1 MKSKLLTLAALSLVS
16 NIALAQSVTVYGVLD
31 TGVMTQS
38 KNAANARTRTNDG
51 SKTAMLS
58 GGIHPSIWGLTG
70 TEDLGGGLKANFNL
84 QSHITVSTGDSNVL
98 NQGIFTRSANVGLSG
113 SFGSLT
119 LGRVYDPAF
128 LSFGL
133 TDPAGFRESFSGS
146 SAIQTATKAS
156 RATLGDP
163 TDANDKRIFDRA
175 GVFNSN
181 AVVYSYGANGF
192 GFNAMYSF
200 GETAGNSDANE
211 VMSLSMTY
219 KGPILFSATYG
230 TAKSATGQKTGNVY
244 SAGVGYPMGDLTV
257 KANYMNGKA
266 EDNSHENQT
275 WTVGGD
281 YKISASGLI
290 RAAYFR
296 SEDKKISNS
305 ESDNFVL
312 GYEHSLSKRTTLYAQ
327 TAYTKRGSTTTSNT
341 SLDLVGGTPVG
352 TSATVF
358 NTGIKHAF

>member
-1 MKSKLLTLAALSLVS
+1 MKNKLLALTALSLF
-16 NIALAQSVTVYGVLD
+16 AGATFAQNVTVYGVLD
-31 TGVMTQS
+31 TGIMTQS
-38 KNAANARTRTNDG
+38 KNAASATTRTNDG

-84 QSHITVSTGDSNVL
+84 QSHITVPTGDSNVAS
-98 NQGIFTRSANVGLSG
+98 QGIFTRSANVGLAG

-146 SAIQTATKAS
+146 SAIQAATNAS
-156 RATLGDP
+156 RVGLGGS
-163 TDANDKRIFDRA
+163 TYLFDSA

-181 AVVYSYGANGF
+181 AVVYSYAANGL

-200 GETAGNSDANE
+200 GGVAGDTSANE

-230 TAKSATGQKTGNVY
+230 TAKNASGQKTGNVY
-244 SAGVGYPMGDLTV
+244 STGVGYPMGDLTL

-266 EDNSHENQT
+266 DDNSHENET

-281 YKISASGLI
+281 YKVSANGLI

-327 TAYTKRGSTTTSNT
+327 TAYTKRGSTTTANK

-352 TSATVF
+352 TSSTVL

>member
-1 MKSKLLTLAALSLVS
+1 MKNKLLALTALSLVAS
-16 NIALAQSVTVYGVLD
+16 ATFAQNVTVYGVLD
-31 TGVMTQS
+31 TGIMTQS
-38 KNAANARTRTNDG
+38 KTASSTNAAINAG

-84 QSHITVSTGDSNVL
+84 QSHIFVDTGSSIDG
-98 NQGIFTRSANVGLSG
+98 QGLFTRSANVGLSG

-133 TDPAGFRESFSGS
+133 TDPAGFRENFSGS
-146 SAIQTATKAS
+146 SAIQKATNAS
-156 RATLGDP
+156 RGGLGD
-163 TDANDKRIFDRA
+163 DATSYNLDKA

-181 AVVYSYGANGF
+181 AVVYSYAANGL
-192 GFNAMYSF
+192 GFNVMYSF
-200 GETAGNSDANE
+200 GEKAGNSNANE

-230 TAKSATGQKTGNVY
+230 TAKNASGQKTGNVY
-244 SAGVGYPMGDLTV
+244 STGIGYPMGNLTL

-266 EDNSHENQT
+266 DNNTYENQT

-281 YKISASGLI
+281 YKVSANGLI

-296 SEDKKISNS
+296 SEDKKFANS
-305 ESDNFVL
+305 ESDNLVL

-327 TAYTKRGSTTTSNT
+327 TAYTKRGSTTSTNY
-341 SLDLVGGTPVG
+341 SLDLVGSTPVG
-352 TSATVF
+352 TSSTVL

>member
-1 MKSKLLTLAALSLVS
+1 MKNKLLALTALSLVAS
-16 NIALAQSVTVYGVLD
+16 GTFAQSVTVYGVLD
-31 TGVMTQS
+31 TGIMTQS
-38 KNAANARTRTNDG
+38 KNATNVNLTTNAG
-51 SKTAMLS
+51 SKTSMLS

-84 QSHITVSTGDSNVL
+84 QSHISVDTGDSNIL
-98 NQGIFTRSANVGLSG
+98 SQGIFTRSANVGLSG

-146 SAIQTATKAS
+146 TAIQTATAAS
-156 RATLGDP
+156 RSGLRS
-163 TDANDKRIFDRA
+163 DASPDTYIFDRA

-181 AVVYSYGANGF
+181 AVVYSYAANGF

-200 GETAGNSDANE
+200 GEKAGNSSANE

-230 TAKSATGQKTGNVY
+230 TAKNASGQKTGNVY
-244 SAGVGYPMGDLTV
+244 STGVGYPMGNLTL

-266 EDNSHENQT
+266 DDNSHENQT

-281 YKISASGLI
+281 YKVSANGLI

-327 TAYTKRGSTTTSNT
+327 TAYTKRGSTTSTNY
-341 SLDLVGGTPVG
+341 SLDLVGSTPVG
-352 TSATVF
+352 TSSTVL